1 MSNQPQHGV
10 LRIEIAPIDPYS
22 LGGKHSDLLLEAD
35 FYVADE
41 HPLKF
46 CDIGQV
52 LNMEFRHFMPE
63 KGIGLPLSDLKKE
76 LMIDNQALKSGKMD
90 LAELTLLIQ
99 ELRNIG

>member
-1 MSNQPQHGV
+1 
-10 LRIEIAPIDPYS
+10 
-22 LGGKHSDLLLEAD
+22 
-35 FYVADE
+35 
-41 HPLKF
+41 
-46 CDIGQV
+46 
-52 LNMEFRHFMPE
+52 MPE